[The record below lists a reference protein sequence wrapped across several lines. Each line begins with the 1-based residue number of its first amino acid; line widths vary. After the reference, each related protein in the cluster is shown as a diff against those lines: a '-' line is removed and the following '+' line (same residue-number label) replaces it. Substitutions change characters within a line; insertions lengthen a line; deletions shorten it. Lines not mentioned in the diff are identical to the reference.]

1 MKLSTQLIGWLTA
14 IRLTISDADGSFST
28 LDNAL
33 LTDLLESYSSN
44 EANLNCP
51 HTPTSTSTTWST
63 TFPGTS
69 GLSQWTDP
77 THEPSLFAVIMSNTA
92 GTESANAWT
101 IRIGTGGNIY
111 SYVTAN
117 GFGEAMAPQKNSYRS
132 PWVDEGECLNV
143 FTF

>member
-1 MKLSTQLIGWLTA
+1 MKVSTQLIGWLTA
-14 IRLTISDADGSFST
+14 IRLTISNADGSFST

-33 LTDLLESYSSN
+33 LTDLLESFSGHD
-44 EANLNCP
+44 ANTNCL
-51 HTPTSTSTTWST
+51 HTPTSPSTTWST
-63 TFPGTS
+63 AFPGTN
-69 GLSQWTDP
+69 GLSQWADP
-77 THEPSLFAVIMSNTA
+77 THESSLFAAIMSNTA

-111 SYVTAN
+111 SYVTEN
-117 GFGEAMAPQKNSYRS
+117 GFGEAMPPQVSDHA